1 VATITIVGLGPG
13 PVAQLT
19 KQAETTLLGAERIFL
34 RTGSHP
40 VYDWLKEKG
49 KHVVCFDKLYTLPWK
64 VPGEIYEFI
73 VSALLKEATLH
84 EQVVYAVPGSP
95 AVLED
100 TARLLQERRG
110 ADGLQLK
117 VVHGLSFVEEALAH
131 VNLDF
136 ADGLQIVL
144 PRMHL
149 EPGRFTNE
157 LAMLVCQI
165 EAMRLPSDQPRVDL
179 TMEWLLKA
187 YPPNHRVTLIWTD
200 GLPEY
205 RTQSRSMELKNLA
218 REYGDTKYF
227 ASLFVPPI
235 GSAQKRAG
243 AQSWSTSLG

>member
-1 VATITIVGLGPG
+1 MATITIVGLGPG

-64 VPGEIYEFI
+64 
-73 VSALLKEATLH
+73 
-84 EQVVYAVPGSP
+84 VPGSP

-165 EAMRLPSDQPRVDL
+165 EAMRLPSDHPRVDL